1 MSADR
6 FDLDLTRPALSGV
19 YFVGVDDLDRLARI
33 AARDDLHVCRTDL
46 AGCHDKDELLH
57 RLAVSLQLPA
67 SFGHNW
73 DALEE
78 CLADLEWLP
87 AKGYVLCFTNPESIL
102 PDDEEEFATFLEV
115 LSDAGE
121 AWGSGQA
128 GPEGKRPVPFH
139 TLLTVSDR
147 EHSKFRRC
155 GLPQIT
161 AAAARPS
168 GRTRSSR

>member
-6 FDLDLTRPALSGV
+6 FDLDLTRPTLSGV

-73 DALEE
+73 DALAD
-78 CLADLEWLP
+78 CLRDLGWLP
-87 AKGYVLCFTNPESIL
+87 AWGHVLLFEHVDDLRATASRDYEILLGVLDDAATFGAEHDHPWFAFLAL
-102 PDDEEEFATFLEV
+102 PDSAF
-115 LSDAGE
+115 
-121 AWGSGQA
+121 
-128 GPEGKRPVPFH
+128 
-139 TLLTVSDR
+139 
-147 EHSKFRRC
+147 EH
-155 GLPQIT
+155 
-161 AAAARPS
+161 AHPS
-168 GRTRSSR
+168 A